1 MDYKYKM
8 VCMKCERTYRSISG
22 IDDVCRRCQ
31 RATMQYTVTIKFT
44 VEDEQ
49 DAYDIISELNN
60 TENTGLATDNAQII
74 SIETN

>member
-1 MDYKYKM
+1 MP
-8 VCMKCERTYRSISG
+8 
-22 IDDVCRRCQ
+22 
-31 RATMQYTVTIKFT
+31 YTVTIKFT
-44 VEDEQ
+44 VEEEQ